1 MTLRRGA
8 YTEGQKG
15 GMRMVRLRTS
25 LMILGVLPALVG
37 AVGCL
42 PGFIPPVPVQPW
54 VTERMEDKYAHPND
68 RRTAIMPPIRD
79 GFPAPLCQDAPSEQE
94 VLRTMPRVSRGVPFV
109 REEFR
114 DDIEIVC
121 EKLVDKIDPP
131 RFFPLVGPAQLHH
144 CHWKCTIYY
153 TETIQSAQPFPVRIK
168 KHRVE
173 VVYIDKDHL
182 HQYVGC
188 DPEAQKLAAKEHS
201 QY

>member
-1 MTLRRGA
+1 ML
-8 YTEGQKG
+8 
-15 GMRMVRLRTS
+15 
-25 LMILGVLPALVG
+25 LGVLPALVG
-37 AVGCL
+37 AVGCV

-68 RRTAIMPPIRD
+68 HRTAIMPPIRD
-79 GFPAPLCQDAPSEQE
+79 GFPAPLCQDAPGEQE
-94 VLRTMPRVSRGVPFV
+94 VLRAMPRVSRGVPFV

-153 TETIQSAQPFPVRIK
+153 TETIQSNYPFPYKCPRP
-168 KHRVE
+168 RVQ

-182 HQYVGC
+182 HLYPGGT
-188 DPEAQKLAAKEHS
+188 PETQQQITRDLI
-201 QY
+201 QN